1 MLTDKGHVKLTDFGV
16 CTKVTPVC
24 SQQSLPQEMHLPG
37 ATTNTFCGT
46 PSYIAPEVIKY
57 EPYGFPVDW

>member
-1 MLTDKGHVKLTDFGV
+1 MAGRE
-16 CTKVTPVC
+16 
-24 SQQSLPQEMHLPG
+24 PQEMHLPG

-46 PSYIAPEVIKY
+46 PQYIAPEMIKY